1 MKRALRTELTRERTG
16 HGETETPR
24 THLGIFRASV
34 SLWLVRSALLLVVAV
49 GVVGAQSPSPTPPP
63 TAVEIG
69 QIQAKVD
76 DLAQRVTTL
85 RRKGVDAA
93 LVADA
98 DVYRKAAEYIL
109 RFPEEFVAKE
119 FVPNTLAVLEIGIA
133 RAKELESG
141 TPSWPKRTGRVV
153 RAYVSRVDGSVQPYG
168 LTIPASYD
176 GKRPMRLDIWQHG
189 TNRAMNEVAFIVQQ
203 EADRPIPPEQDYIQL
218 EPLGRTNVSYRWAGE
233 ADLFEALA
241 SVQQRYNIDPK
252 RIVLR
257 GFSMGGASSWH
268 LGLHHPGRWAA
279 IEAGAGYTETQ
290 RYGKRPDLPAYQR
303 AMLHYYDAV
312 DYSLNVFNTPTVGY
326 GGETDGQL
334 QASVN
339 VREQL
344 TAEGFRFQGDGPYRW
359 ITQDLRALFLV
370 GPATGH
376 SWHPD
381 SKAQSNAFIAK
392 ALETADQAPSHV
404 RFVTYTTRFNKA
416 HWVTV
421 DGLDRSYERADV
433 DAMRQDAGKR
443 HTVTTRNVSHLTIDG
458 PAGVY
463 TIDGQTIT
471 APAKPSFQ
479 RAGGQWSL
487 VKGVSR
493 GLRKMHGLQGP
504 VDDAFMEAFLCVRP
518 SGEAWGPLTQEWA
531 QKTYDVFSGN
541 FAKWLRG
548 DVRTKLDRDVT
559 ARDIADYN
567 LVLFGDPGSNRL
579 IARVLK
585 DLPIAWSKTE
595 IALAGQRFSAAEHVP
610 VLIYPN
616 PLNPARYVVINS
628 GHTFGEEDFR
638 GTNAWLYP
646 RLGDYSVLKAN
657 GEIALSGF
665 FDERWQVNQ
674 ASTSR

>member
-1 MKRALRTELTRERTG
+1 MISKVRALAPNVPAALCSIVLAVTAVATQG
-16 HGETETPR
+16 TPP
-24 THLGIFRASV
+24 V
-34 SLWLVRSALLLVVAV
+34 
-49 GVVGAQSPSPTPPP
+49 PPP
-63 TAVEIG
+63 TAAEIR
-69 QIQAKVD
+69 QIQDKVD
-76 DLAQRVTTL
+76 ELTRRVAAL
-85 RRKGVDAA
+85 QAKRVDAA

-98 DVYRKAAEYIL
+98 DVYRKAAAYIL
-109 RFPEEFVAKE
+109 RLPEEFVAKE
-119 FVPNTLAVLEIGIA
+119 FVPNTLAVLDTGIA
-133 RAKELESG
+133 RAKELEAGAS
-141 TPSWPKRTGRVV
+141 SWAKRKGHVL

-176 GKRPMRLDIWQHG
+176 GTRPMRLDIWQHG

-290 RYGKRPDLPAYQR
+290 RYGKRPDLPAYQV

-312 DYSLNVFNTPTVGY
+312 DYALNAFNTPTVGY
-326 GGETDGQL
+326 GGETDAQL

-339 VREQL
+339 IREKL
-344 TAEGFRFQGDGPYRW
+344 TAEGFGFQADGPYRW
-359 ITQDLRALFLV
+359 ITKDLRALFLI

-381 SKAQSNAFIAK
+381 SKAESNAFIAK
-392 ALETADQAPSHV
+392 ALETADQDPSRV

-421 DGLDRSYERADV
+421 NGLDKTYDRAEV
-433 DAMRQDAGKR
+433 DAVRQDGGKR
-443 HTVTTRNVSHLTIDG
+443 HTITTRNVSHLTIDG
-458 PAGVY
+458 PAGAY
-463 TIDGQTIT
+463 TIDGQAIA
-471 APAKPSFQ
+471 APAKPTFEK
-479 RAGGQWSL
+479 AGRTWA
-487 VKGVSR
+487 VAKGVSR
-493 GLRKMHGLQGP
+493 GLRKVHGLQGP
-504 VDDAFMEAFLCVRP
+504 VDDAFMDAFLCVRP
-518 SGEAWGPLTQEWA
+518 SGEAWGALTQEWS
-531 QKTYDVFSGN
+531 QKTYDVFAGN

-567 LVLFGDPGSNRL
+567 LVLFGDPGSNSL

-585 DLPIAWSKTE
+585 DLPIAWSKSE

-616 PLNPARYVVINS
+616 PLNPSRYVVINS
-628 GHTFGEEDFR
+628 GHTFGDADFR

-646 RLGDYSVLKAN
+646 RLGDYSVLKSN
-657 GEIALSGF
+657 GDIVMSGF
-665 FDERWQVNQ
+665 FDERWQV
-674 ASTSR
+674 AGTTTSREH